1 LNNTQDNAGV
11 IAPPPLLYLGALL
24 LSLIIHTRLP
34 IPVLPRTL
42 RGFLGGL
49 SIGIGIAT
57 ATIAMRM
64 MKQAGTN
71 VQPNQPTTS
80 ILVDG
85 PYSVSRN
92 PIYISLTLFYSGLG
106 LLINSIWPF
115 TLLPL
120 ILLVMNRGVIERE
133 ERYLERKFG
142 QAYTSYKA
150 RVRRWL

>member
-11 IAPPPLLYLGALL
+11 IAPPPLLYLGGLL

-42 RGFLGGL
+42 RGFLSGL

-71 VQPNQPTTS
+71 LQPNQPTTS

-106 LLINSIWPF
+106 LLINSVWPF
-115 TLLPL
+115 MLLPL